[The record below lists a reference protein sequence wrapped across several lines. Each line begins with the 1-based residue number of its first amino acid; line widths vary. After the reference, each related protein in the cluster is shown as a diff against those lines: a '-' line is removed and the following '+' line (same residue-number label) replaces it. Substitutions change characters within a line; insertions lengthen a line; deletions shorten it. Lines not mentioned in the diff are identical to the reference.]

1 MFEATT
7 SLDSI
12 KGRDV
17 AHEELIHNSF
27 QSEQAWV
34 WSGLLEMV
42 TNGSRS
48 VGNMETKERRLP
60 KHQPGDDQMCPKSQI
75 CRQQRNRVEEVLFDA

>member
-17 AHEELIHNSF
+17 AHEELIQNSF

-34 WSGLLEMV
+34 WSGLMEMV
-42 TNGSRS
+42 TNGGSS
-48 VGNMETKERRLP
+48 VGTMETKE
-60 KHQPGDDQMCPKSQI
+60 GD
-75 CRQQRNRVEEVLFDA
+75 CRSTSLVMINVSKKPNLQTTAQQGRGSPLRP